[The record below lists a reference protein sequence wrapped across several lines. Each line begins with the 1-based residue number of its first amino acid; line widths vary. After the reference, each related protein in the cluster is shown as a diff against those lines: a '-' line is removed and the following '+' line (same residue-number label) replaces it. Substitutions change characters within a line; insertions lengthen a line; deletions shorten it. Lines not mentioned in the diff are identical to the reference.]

1 MTTQIKELNEPRT
14 FNNGLSKLGDIFS
27 ETQ

>member
-14 FNNGLSKLGDIFS
+14 FNNGSSKLGDIFS
-27 ETQ
+27 EKQ